1 MLATSTRVPRKR
13 SSGTQVQSSRMVPTL
28 GCCWLTGSN
37 SFLQRLN
44 RPLLPVAPAVIQ
56 DTDMM
61 IWKKQV
67 QLVQLVLNCMSTLDS
82 NLQSAYALIRGQ
94 CSKPILEKV
103 EAQLGYM
110 TIHQERNP
118 IGLLGLIKAVMF
130 NDNSW
135 KYRGVSIIDI
145 IKPNIVSQTQYI

>member
-28 GCCWLTGSN
+28 GGCWLTGSN

-44 RPLLPVAPAVIQ
+44 RPLLPVAPAVVQ

-61 IWKKQV
+61 IWKMQV
-67 QLVQLVLNCMSTLDS
+67 QLVLLNRMSTLAS

-145 IKPNIVSQTQYI
+145 IKPNIVSQTLYI